1 MKWDAEN
8 SYNIDIQIL
17 DKWLSE
23 GVQSVV
29 IVANFGK
36 SILLIVISVFNL
48 NICFYIPVFRVI
60 L

>member
-23 GVQSVV
+23 GVQSIV

-36 SILLIVISVFNL
+36 SILLIPNSIFCVL
-48 NICFYIPVFRVI
+48 P
-60 L
+60 